1 MPEDDAP
8 LSPARLRDLTQWQVS
23 KISTIGARLTASRM
37 PLHGRSDY
45 ALLAAL
51 DEYGPLS
58 QAELGRRLGVDRNDV
73 NGVVNRLEAARHVDR
88 ETDPADRRR
97 NIITITRA
105 GTTYLDGLVV
115 HAEDVQNELLHALDA
130 GERQQLTSLLSK
142 VLAGHSPQP
151 A

>member
-1 MPEDDAP
+1 MPDDEAP
-8 LSPARLRDLTQWQVS
+8 LAPARLRELSQWQMS

-37 PLHGRSDY
+37 PLHGRADY

-73 NGVVNRLEAARHVDR
+73 NGVVNRLEAAGRVDR
-88 ETDPADRRR
+88 HTDPSDRRR
-97 NIITITRA
+97 NIITITAA
-105 GTTYLDGLVV
+105 GATYLRELVV
-115 HAEDVQNELLHALDA
+115 HAEDVQNELLQSLDA
-130 GERQQLTSLLSK
+130 TERRQLRGLLSK
-142 VLAGHSPQP
+142 VLGGHSPQP